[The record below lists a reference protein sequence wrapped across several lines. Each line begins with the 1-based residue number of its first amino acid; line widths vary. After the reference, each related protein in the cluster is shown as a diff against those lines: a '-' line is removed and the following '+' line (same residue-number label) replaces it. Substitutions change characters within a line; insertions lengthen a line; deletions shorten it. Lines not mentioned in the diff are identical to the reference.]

1 MNAAQSGSAE
11 AITAPDLEEQHLHV
25 RTVTAGW
32 GLPRWRVGRWA
43 VLGSNPLPVID
54 PADQPQ
60 EVRVVGEDKVLLVT
74 VEHFVGR
81 DGIEVVLRS
90 RGGHDP

>member
-1 MNAAQSGSAE
+1 M
-11 AITAPDLEEQHLHV
+11 
-25 RTVTAGW
+25 
-32 GLPRWRVGRWA
+32 
-43 VLGSNPLPVID
+43 LGSNPLPVID